1 MLEIFF
7 LGATF
12 QSPLFLSEFGR
23 LGHKFASTGTRCE
36 PQIKQAPR
44 GLRHSAFQRLENGSV
59 ALSSGLVRI
68 LRKVVQRFEEFF
80 RLAEEKSHA
89 CQELDRSHAAPFVSV
104 GRVIEYLGSFLLRNG
119 HGSGMIRLIWKVWP
133 PTRRG
138 IVGSVPC
145 RAGNQNALKL
155 PRKPTLHCNQIEG
168 E

>member
-1 MLEIFF
+1 MLEIFL

-12 QSPLFLSEFGR
+12 QSPLFYLNLAVWDTS
-23 LGHKFASTGTRCE
+23 SSSSGTRCE

-44 GLRHSAFQRLENGSV
+44 GLRHSAFQGLEDGSV
-59 ALSSGLVRI
+59 ALSSGVVRI
-68 LRKVVQRFEEFF
+68 LRKVVQQFEEFF
-80 RLAEEKSHA
+80 RLADETSHT

-119 HGSGMIRLIWKVWP
+119 HSSGMIRLIWKVWP